1 VVGEVAPVTRAP
13 LTRASVAGG
22 SVARGPLVVVGDA
35 LLDRDLDGR
44 AERLAPDAPVP
55 VVDDPAERRRPGG
68 AALAA
73 TLAATLD
80 RRAVVLITA
89 LAGDEA
95 GGSLRG
101 LLELAGVEV
110 VDLGLDGQTPEK
122 IRVRAQ
128 GRSLLRL
135 DRATRPGVV
144 GPLDRA
150 GRRALAGA
158 GAVLVADYGRGVA
171 AEPGVRGALAAL
183 PSRRPLVWDPHP
195 RGPAPVPG
203 ARLATPNRAEA
214 AGFVAEV
221 PGDGLA
227 AVTARA
233 RRLAERWRAAGV
245 AVTLGPGGAL
255 LVEGAGA
262 PLVVP
267 APAATSGDPC
277 GAGDRFSATAAGLL
291 ADGALPSEAVAGA
304 VAAATAFVAAGGAAT
319 VHLSPTLATAPRA
332 PGAAR
337 ITRPAPGT
345 RPARGTPAYG
355 TPTPGTPGSPEPHL
369 PVPGPPVGEA
379 TPTPEGGAPA
389 VHNPHTHNPYTDRPP
404 ADPFPIDPSLTNPS
418 LTNPS
423 LTNPSLTNPPL
434 TNPPLTNP
442 PLTNPPLTN
451 PPLTNPPLTNPPVPD
466 PPPAD
471 SPLLDLRP
479 GDPTPGGGSPI
490 DRALGLIAAVRA
502 MGGTV
507 VATGGCFDLLHAGH
521 VATLRAARALGDC
534 LVVCL
539 NSDDSVRRLKGPE
552 RPLVP
557 EADRVAVLEALGCV
571 DVVVPFDERTPEA
584 VLRRLRPDVFA
595 KGGDYALTDL
605 PEAALLSTWGGQAVV
620 LPYLEGRSTT
630 QLMKEVVRRDS
641 H

>member
-1 VVGEVAPVTRAP
+1 MTRA
-13 LTRASVAGG
+13 
-22 SVARGPLVVVGDA
+22 PLVVVGDA
-35 LLDRDLDGR
+35 LLDRDLDGQ

-80 RRAVVLITA
+80 GRAVVLVTA

-95 GGSLRG
+95 GGALGG
-101 LLELAGVEV
+101 LLEAAGVEV
-110 VDLGLDGQTPEK
+110 VDLGLAGPTPEK

-128 GRSLLRL
+128 GHSLLRL
-135 DRATRPGVV
+135 DRASRPGRV

-171 AEPGVRGALAAL
+171 AEPGLRAALADL

-214 AGFVAEV
+214 AGFVPEV

-233 RRLAERWRAAGV
+233 RRLAERWMAAGV

-255 LVEGAGA
+255 LAEGAGA

-267 APAATSGDPC
+267 APAATTGDPC

-291 ADGALPSEAVAGA
+291 GDGALPSEAVAGA
-304 VAAATAFVAAGGAAT
+304 VAAATAFVTAGGAAT
-319 VHLSPTLATAPRA
+319 VRLSPTTPATARQA
-332 PGAAR
+332 FG
-337 ITRPAPGT
+337 TLAPGT
-345 RPARGTPAYG
+345 PVSSTPVSG
-355 TPTPGTPGSPEPHL
+355 TPGTPEPHPPL
-369 PVPGPPVGEA
+369 PGPPVGERSPRA
-379 TPTPEGGAPA
+379 RGGAPV
-389 VHNPHTHNPYTDRPP
+389 VHSPL
-404 ADPFPIDPSLTNPS
+404 ADPPLADPPPTD
-418 LTNPS
+418 
-423 LTNPSLTNPPL
+423 PPL
-434 TNPPLTNP
+434 TDPPL
-442 PLTNPPLTN
+442 
-451 PPLTNPPLTNPPVPD
+451 
-466 PPPAD
+466 A
-471 SPLLDLRP
+471 
-479 GDPTPGGGSPI
+479 GGSPME
-490 DRALGLIAAVRA
+490 RALGLVGAVRA

-539 NSDDSVRRLKGPE
+539 NSDDSVRQLKGPE

-557 EADRVAVLEALGCV
+557 EADRIAVLEALGCV
-571 DVVVPFDERTPEA
+571 DVVVPFDEWTPEG

-595 KGGDYALTDL
+595 KGGDYALRDL
-605 PEAALLSTWGGQAVV
+605 PEAALLGTWGGQAVV

-630 QLMKEVVRRDS
+630 RLMKEVVQRDS

>member
-1 VVGEVAPVTRAP
+1 VAAVTRA
-13 LTRASVAGG
+13 
-22 SVARGPLVVVGDA
+22 PLVVVGDA
-35 LLDRDLDGR
+35 LLDVDLDGR

-55 VVDDPAERRRPGG
+55 VVDDPAEWRRPGG

-80 RRAVVLITA
+80 GRAVVLVTA

-95 GGSLRG
+95 GASLRG
-101 LLELAGVEV
+101 LLEAAGVEV
-110 VDLGLDGQTPEK
+110 VDLGLAGPTPEK

-135 DRATRPGVV
+135 DRAARPGRV

-150 GRRALAGA
+150 GRRALAGD

-171 AEPGVRGALAAL
+171 AEPGVRAALAAL

-195 RGPAPVPG
+195 RGPVPVPG

-214 AGFVAEV
+214 AGFLPEV

-233 RRLAERWRAAGV
+233 RRLAERWTAAGV

-255 LVEGAGA
+255 LAEGAGA

-267 APAATSGDPC
+267 APVATTGDPC

-291 ADGALPSEAVAGA
+291 GDGALPSEAVVGA

-319 VHLSPTLATAPRA
+319 VHLSPT
-332 PGAAR
+332 
-337 ITRPAPGT
+337 
-345 RPARGTPAYG
+345 TPA
-355 TPTPGTPGSPEPHL
+355 TSP
-369 PVPGPPVGEA
+369 
-379 TPTPEGGAPA
+379 
-389 VHNPHTHNPYTDRPP
+389 
-404 ADPFPIDPSLTNPS
+404 
-418 LTNPS
+418 
-423 LTNPSLTNPPL
+423 
-434 TNPPLTNP
+434 
-442 PLTNPPLTN
+442 
-451 PPLTNPPLTNPPVPD
+451 
-466 PPPAD
+466 
-471 SPLLDLRP
+471 
-479 GDPTPGGGSPI
+479 PGGGSPME
-490 DRALGLIAAVRA
+490 RALELVAVVRA

-605 PEAALLSTWGGQAVV
+605 PEAALLGTWSGQAVV

-630 QLMKEVVRRDS
+630 RLLKEVVRRDS

>member
-1 VVGEVAPVTRAP
+1 VAPVTRA
-13 LTRASVAGG
+13 
-22 SVARGPLVVVGDA
+22 PLVVVGDA

-55 VVDDPAERRRPGG
+55 VLDDPAERRRPGG

-80 RRAVVLITA
+80 GRAVVLVTA
-89 LAGDEA
+89 LAADEA
-95 GGSLRG
+95 GTTLRE

-110 VDLGLDGQTPEK
+110 VDLGLAGPTPEK
-122 IRVRAQ
+122 IRVRA
-128 GRSLLRL
+128 GGHSLLRV
-135 DRATRPGVV
+135 DRVTRPGRV
-144 GPLDRA
+144 GPLSRS

-171 AEPGVRGALAAL
+171 AEPGVRAAL
-183 PSRRPLVWDPHP
+183 VDLPARLPLVWDPHP

-203 ARLATPNRAEA
+203 ARLATPNHAEA
-214 AGFVAEV
+214 AGFAPEV
-221 PGDGLA
+221 PGPGLA

-233 RRLAERWRAAGV
+233 RLLAERWAAAGV

-255 LVEGAGA
+255 LAEGAGA

-267 APAATSGDPC
+267 APPTPAGDPC
-277 GAGDRFSATAAGLL
+277 GAGDRFAATAAGLL

-304 VAAATAFVAAGGAAT
+304 VTAATTFVASGGATT
-319 VHLSPTLATAPRA
+319 VHLTARGSATAP
-332 PGAAR
+332 
-337 ITRPAPGT
+337 PAPGVPGAPEPHPPIPGPPNREGNPGSGNGSAAVHSPPPDP
-345 RPARGTPAYG
+345 RP
-355 TPTPGTPGSPEPHL
+355 PGTPSSALER
-369 PVPGPPVGEA
+369 
-379 TPTPEGGAPA
+379 A
-389 VHNPHTHNPYTDRPP
+389 VR
-404 ADPFPIDPSLTNPS
+404 
-418 LTNPS
+418 
-423 LTNPSLTNPPL
+423 
-434 TNPPLTNP
+434 
-442 PLTNPPLTN
+442 
-451 PPLTNPPLTNPPVPD
+451 
-466 PPPAD
+466 
-471 SPLLDLRP
+471 
-479 GDPTPGGGSPI
+479 
-490 DRALGLIAAVRA
+490 LIAAVRA
-502 MGGTV
+502 SGGTV

-552 RPLVP
+552 RPLVRL
-557 EADRVAVLEALGCV
+557 ADRVAVLEALGCV

-595 KGGDYALTDL
+595 KGGDYALAEL
-605 PEAALLSTWGGQAVV
+605 PEAALLESWGGQAVI

>member
-1 VVGEVAPVTRAP
+1 MAPVTRA
-13 LTRASVAGG
+13 
-22 SVARGPLVVVGDA
+22 PLVVVGDA
-35 LLDRDLDGR
+35 LLDRDLDGQ

-80 RRAVVLITA
+80 GRAVVLVTA

-95 GGSLRG
+95 GGALGG
-101 LLELAGVEV
+101 LLEAAGVEV
-110 VDLGLDGQTPEK
+110 VDLGLAGPTPEK

-128 GRSLLRL
+128 GHSLLRL
-135 DRATRPGVV
+135 DRASRPGRV

-171 AEPGVRGALAAL
+171 AEPGLRAALADL

-214 AGFVAEV
+214 AGFVPEV

-233 RRLAERWRAAGV
+233 RRLAERWMAAGV

-255 LVEGAGA
+255 LAEGAGA

-267 APAATSGDPC
+267 APAATTGDPC

-291 ADGALPSEAVAGA
+291 GDGALPSEAVAGA
-304 VAAATAFVAAGGAAT
+304 VAAATAFVTAGGAAT
-319 VHLSPTLATAPRA
+319 VRLSPTTPATARQA
-332 PGAAR
+332 FG
-337 ITRPAPGT
+337 TLAPGT
-345 RPARGTPAYG
+345 PVSSTPVSG
-355 TPTPGTPGSPEPHL
+355 TPGTPEPHPPL
-369 PVPGPPVGEA
+369 PGPPVGERSPQA
-379 TPTPEGGAPA
+379 RRGAPVA
-389 VHNPHTHNPYTDRPP
+389 HSPL
-404 ADPFPIDPSLTNPS
+404 ADPPLADPPPTD
-418 LTNPS
+418 
-423 LTNPSLTNPPL
+423 PPL
-434 TNPPLTNP
+434 TDPPL
-442 PLTNPPLTN
+442 
-451 PPLTNPPLTNPPVPD
+451 
-466 PPPAD
+466 A
-471 SPLLDLRP
+471 
-479 GDPTPGGGSPI
+479 GGSPME
-490 DRALGLIAAVRA
+490 RALGLVGAVRA

-539 NSDDSVRRLKGPE
+539 NSDDSVRQLKGPE

-557 EADRVAVLEALGCV
+557 EADRIAVLEALGCV
-571 DVVVPFDERTPEA
+571 DVVVPFDEWTPEG

-595 KGGDYALTDL
+595 KGGDYALRDL
-605 PEAALLSTWGGQAVV
+605 PEAALLGTWGGQAVV

-630 QLMKEVVRRDS
+630 RLMKEVVRRDS

>member
-1 VVGEVAPVTRAP
+1 MAPVTRA
-13 LTRASVAGG
+13 
-22 SVARGPLVVVGDA
+22 PLVVVGDA
-35 LLDRDLDGR
+35 LLDRDLDGQ

-80 RRAVVLITA
+80 GRAVVLVTA

-95 GGSLRG
+95 GASLRG
-101 LLELAGVEV
+101 LLEAAGVEV
-110 VDLGLDGQTPEK
+110 VDLGLAGPTPEK

-128 GRSLLRL
+128 GHSLLRL
-135 DRATRPGVV
+135 DRASRPGRV

-171 AEPGVRGALAAL
+171 AEPGLRAALADL

-214 AGFVAEV
+214 AGFVPEV

-233 RRLAERWRAAGV
+233 RRLAERWMAAGV

-255 LVEGAGA
+255 LAEGAGA

-267 APAATSGDPC
+267 APAATTGDPC

-291 ADGALPSEAVAGA
+291 GDGALPSEAVAGA
-304 VAAATAFVAAGGAAT
+304 VAAATAFVTAGGAAT
-319 VHLSPTLATAPRA
+319 VRLSPTTPATARQA
-332 PGAAR
+332 FG
-337 ITRPAPGT
+337 TLAPGT
-345 RPARGTPAYG
+345 PVSSTPVSG
-355 TPTPGTPGSPEPHL
+355 TPGTPEPHPPL
-369 PVPGPPVGEA
+369 PGPPVGERSPRA
-379 TPTPEGGAPA
+379 RGGAPV
-389 VHNPHTHNPYTDRPP
+389 VHSPL
-404 ADPFPIDPSLTNPS
+404 ADPPLADPPPTD
-418 LTNPS
+418 
-423 LTNPSLTNPPL
+423 PPL
-434 TNPPLTNP
+434 TDPPL
-442 PLTNPPLTN
+442 
-451 PPLTNPPLTNPPVPD
+451 
-466 PPPAD
+466 A
-471 SPLLDLRP
+471 
-479 GDPTPGGGSPI
+479 GGSPME
-490 DRALGLIAAVRA
+490 RALGLVGAVRA

-539 NSDDSVRRLKGPE
+539 NSDDSVRQLKGPE

-557 EADRVAVLEALGCV
+557 EADRIAVLEALGCV
-571 DVVVPFDERTPEA
+571 DVVVPFDEWTPEG

-595 KGGDYALTDL
+595 KGGDYALRDL
-605 PEAALLSTWGGQAVV
+605 PEAALLGTWGGQAVV

-630 QLMKEVVRRDS
+630 RLMKEVVRRDS